1 MIKKVIFFTI
11 GNSSEMSTWSNIPY
25 LFAKTLEK
33 QNIKIIRIDI
43 SQNKLIQRIFD
54 KIIVPVIGLFYP
66 KHTYT
71 FDRTK
76 ICAFISNRK
85 IRNAVKRNADADLCI
100 FTTFSFYNKYNNIPN
115 LLFCDWTYDILI
127 KERLGRKPYFFEEWV
142 SKREIEAITNSQ
154 VIISL
159 FPECA
164 ASMKLSY
171 PTANIHYLGSNVV
184 NTLYFGEFDRE
195 EIISKKTKSNDILFI
210 GGKNYLKGAQKLVNS
225 FMLFSQKYPD
235 YTLHL
240 IGIQQNWLE
249 KEFENVYCHGYL
261 KKDEETENALY
272 YDLLLK
278 ARFIINPSLVW
289 ASYSSTIEA
298 MYFYTPVVITPYK
311 DFVAEFGE
319 SIDFG
324 YYVEDFSEAG
334 ISEIIE
340 RMCKAERYVE
350 MCKIAH
356 DKVANYTW
364 DSYVGKILELA
375 NTYIKSRRII

>member
-11 GNSSEMSTWSNIPY
+11 GNSLEISTWSNIPY

-33 QNIKIIRIDI
+33 RNIVIYRVDI
-43 SQNKLIQRIFD
+43 SQNKTAQRIFD
-54 KIIVPVIGLFYP
+54 KMIVPVIGLFYP

-76 ICAFISNRK
+76 TFAFISNRK
-85 IRNAVKRNADADLCI
+85 IRSAVKRNADADLCI
-100 FTTFSFYNKYNNIPN
+100 FMTFSFYNKYNNIPS

-127 KERLGRKPYFFEEWV
+127 KERLVRKLYFFEEWV
-142 SKREIEAITNSQ
+142 SKREVEAITNSRI
-154 VIISL
+154 VVSL
-159 FPECA
+159 FPECTS
-164 ASMKLSY
+164 SMKLSY
-171 PTANIHYLGSNVV
+171 PAANIHYLGSNVI
-184 NTLYFGEFDRE
+184 NTLYFGEFDGE
-195 EIISKKTKSNDILFI
+195 EIIKNKAKSNDILFI

-235 YTLHL
+235 YALHL
-240 IGIQQNWLE
+240 IGIQQNWLDE
-249 KEFENVYCHGYL
+249 EYENVYCHGYL
-261 KKDEETENALY
+261 KKDEKTENALY

-278 ARFIINPSLVW
+278 ARFIINPSPIW

-324 YYVEDFSEAG
+324 YYAEDFSEVG

-340 RMCKAERYVE
+340 KMCKAERYAE

-364 DSYVGKILELA
+364 DSYVEKILALTS
-375 NTYIKSRRII
+375 TYIKTKR